1 MVRRAVHR
9 IVGVGPRVRWNGKGG
24 ARLPDL
30 IQLLADLASSGPP
43 PRAIVVHLGTNDRG
57 FANAFSLRQ
66 GIRIFMSECLA
77 NYPTARVV
85 WSDILLRAC
94 YFGAL
99 SPAKVEM
106 KRRSTNKWSLS
117 LGHHL
122 GVGILH
128 HPQFRWSFFHLFL
141 VDGVHLSREGL
152 ALFRQNLATCIRF
165 YCG

>member
-1 MVRRAVHR
+1 MHR

-30 IQLLADLASSGPP
+30 TQLLADLASSGPP
-43 PRAIVVHLGTNDRG
+43 PRVIVVHLGTNDLG
-57 FANAFSLRQ
+57 FADAFSLRQ
-66 GIRIFMSECLA
+66 RIRIFMSECLA
-77 NYPTARVV
+77 NYPMAQVV
-85 WSDILLRAC
+85 WSDILPRAC

-106 KRRSTNKWSLS
+106 KRRSTNNWSRS
-117 LGHHL
+117 LGRRL
-122 GVGILH
+122 GVGVLH

-141 VDGVHLSREGL
+141 VDGVRLSREGL
-152 ALFRQNLATCIRF
+152 ALFRQNFATCIRF